1 MSKVSNKQKGATRK
15 GMVKKHLFRFRIKHL
30 LVLACFGGAVFLIQP
45 LVGELAEFFD
55 RPLQGVKVT
64 GRFTHIDVEQITSL
78 VEQQI
83 AEGILMT
90 DLQHIQATLLAQP
103 WVKQASVRRQWPG
116 HLEIWLAEQEPV
128 AKFNDSLLSSEI
140 HLFRPAEG
148 SHSLQ
153 LPQLT
158 GSLGSESVIW
168 MQYQR
173 LQQSLQEEG
182 LEVALLNREDR
193 GAWDLTLKA
202 DSEVKLYLG
211 SEGLDEK
218 IERFLALYRNQ
229 LRGRMDEIERIDI
242 RYTHGV
248 AVRWKQAETRE
259 ENT

>member
-1 MSKVSNKQKGATRK
+1 MNKVSNKQKGATRR
-15 GMVKKHLFRFRIKHL
+15 GVVKKHRFRFRIKHL
-30 LVLACFGGAVFLIQP
+30 LALISFGGAAFLIQP
-45 LVGELAEFFD
+45 LVGELTEFFD

-64 GRFTHIDVEQITSL
+64 GRFTHIDAEQIASL

-90 DLQHIQATLLAQP
+90 DLQNIQATLLAQP

-116 HLEIWLAEQEPV
+116 HLEVWLAEHEPV
-128 AKFNDSLLSSEI
+128 AKFNDALLSSEI
-140 HLFRPAEG
+140 HVFRSG
-148 SHSLQ
+148 RDSHSLQ

-173 LQQSLQEEG
+173 LQQLLQNNE
-182 LEVALLNREDR
+182 LEVTLLNREDR
-193 GAWDLTLKA
+193 GAWNLTLKA
-202 DSEVKLYLG
+202 GSEVQLYLG
-211 SEGLDEK
+211 SEDLDEK
-218 IERFLALYRNQ
+218 IERFLALYRDQ
-229 LRGRMDEIERIDI
+229 LRGRMDEIERIDM